1 VEGPGHSFVL
11 APPAREPELALSPL
25 LALTAP
31 LRLSKRPSRLR
42 ASPQEEPVE
51 AEEEAEEAE
60 EEEEKE
66 EEEEEDATLMEE
78 DGPRIAED
86 AFLVGSVVKP
96 ENKTARLLGERES
109 WAAAESTHSSKP
121 SRFQGKR
128 RAGAGGGTMEVF
140 DGPVLGELLRPPTI
154 AGTLYKLPLG
164 SSSSVV
170 GTDFKKFKKLSSA

>member
-164 SSSSVV
+164 SR
-170 GTDFKKFKKLSSA
+170 

>member
-1 VEGPGHSFVL
+1 
-11 APPAREPELALSPL
+11 

-42 ASPQEEPVE
+42 ASPQEEPV
-51 AEEEAEEAE
+51 EAEEAE

-154 AGTLYKLPLG
+154 AGTLYKLPLLN
-164 SSSSVV
+164 SR
-170 GTDFKKFKKLSSA
+170 L